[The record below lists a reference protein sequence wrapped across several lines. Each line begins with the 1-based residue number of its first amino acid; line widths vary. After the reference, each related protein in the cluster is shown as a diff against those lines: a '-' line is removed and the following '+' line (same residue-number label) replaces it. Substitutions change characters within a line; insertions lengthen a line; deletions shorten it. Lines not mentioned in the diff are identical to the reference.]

1 MPSAPE
7 NTRYVTIKTR
17 LCQKD
22 KRCKNFE
29 LPFLQSTQVT
39 MDYAKQKAILMAQLK
54 MSSGVKPARKN
65 QVNRRMTNVH
75 IS

>member
-1 MPSAPE
+1 MLKLG
-7 NTRYVTIKTR
+7 YVKNSSR
-17 LCQKD
+17 LKLGYV

-29 LPFLQSTQVT
+29 LPFLQSTQAT

>member
-1 MPSAPE
+1 MSKG
-7 NTRYVTIKTR
+7 V
-17 LCQKD
+17 
-22 KRCKNFE
+22 KNFE
-29 LPFLQSTQVT
+29 LPLLQSTQVT

-65 QVNRRMTNVH
+65 QVNRKMTNVH

>member
-1 MPSAPE
+1 M
-7 NTRYVTIKTR
+7 
-17 LCQKD
+17 
-22 KRCKNFE
+22 
-29 LPFLQSTQVT
+29 QSTQVT